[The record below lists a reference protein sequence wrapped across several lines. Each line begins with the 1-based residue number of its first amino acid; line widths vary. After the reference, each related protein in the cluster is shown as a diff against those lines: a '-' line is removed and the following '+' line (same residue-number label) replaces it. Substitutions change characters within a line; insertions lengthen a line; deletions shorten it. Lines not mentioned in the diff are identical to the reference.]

1 MTDAVET
8 DGDQDESDEAEIDD
22 DDIVDIASVAEEIEE
37 ETATVDD
44 DQDADDDSDG
54 DQETSDGGAGG
65 VPTDSRVTPGK
76 VYTNGLGTVGATLR
90 DRYGTLDGDRSD
102 VADDYAELARDLEV
116 DQAVDDWLEEQ
127 GGIDSLSPGQTVLV
141 TTLLWAGMVG
151 IDDPDVIGGVADD
164 LGGAA

>member
-1 MTDAVET
+1 MSADEPDTDQEP
-8 DGDQDESDEAEIDD
+8 SDETELDD
-22 DDIVDIASVAEEIEE
+22 DDIIDVAAVAEEIEE

-44 DQDADDDSDG
+44 DQDAADEADDDQDG
-54 DQETSDGGAGG
+54 SDGGAG
-65 VPTDSRVTPGK
+65 VATDRVTPGK

-90 DRYGTLDGDRSD
+90 DRYGTLDDDRSA
-102 VADDYAELARDLEV
+102 VADEYAELARDLEI
-116 DQAVDDWLEEQ
+116 DDAVDDWLEEQ

>member
-1 MTDAVET
+1 MTEA
-8 DGDQDESDEAEIDD
+8 ESDQEPSDADPEIDD
-22 DDIVDIASVAEEIEE
+22 GDVVDVAAIAEEIEE
-37 ETATVDD
+37 EEAATVDD
-44 DQDADDDSDG
+44 ELAEQADDAGTDQADSVSTDG
-54 DQETSDGGAGG
+54 A
-65 VPTDSRVTPGK
+65 RVTPGQ

-90 DRYGTLDGDRSD
+90 DRYGTLDDDRSE
-102 VADDYAELARDLEV
+102 VADDYAELARDLEI

-164 LGGAA
+164 LGGVA